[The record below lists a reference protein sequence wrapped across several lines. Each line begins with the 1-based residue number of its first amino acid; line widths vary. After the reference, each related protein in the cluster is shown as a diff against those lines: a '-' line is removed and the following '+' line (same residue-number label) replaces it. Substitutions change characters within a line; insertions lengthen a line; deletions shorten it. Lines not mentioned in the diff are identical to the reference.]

1 MTQDAHAIARSFFAA
16 LSAADLPDTLLTP
29 DMTAWTTSS
38 GVASDKASYQR
49 GVAML
54 GTLFDGGPTF
64 TVDSLTAQEDR
75 VAAEVRS
82 HGTLVNGESFA
93 NRYVFILRLRDG
105 RIASVAEH
113 FDPTPV
119 QEKIRPLIQAAMA
132 RKGA

>member
-1 MTQDAHAIARSFFAA
+1 MTRTSHAIAQEFFAA
-16 LSAADLPDTLLTP
+16 LSAADLPDSLLTP

-38 GVASDKASYQR
+38 GATSEKAHYQR

-54 GTLFDGGPTF
+54 GTLFDGGLTF

-82 HGTLVNGESFA
+82 HGTLINGEPFA

-119 QEKIRPLIQAAMA
+119 QEKIRPLIQATTA